1 MSHLTE
7 DQNLTFTAEQRR
19 YLSGPIVLHNP
30 GWADTV
36 PEWLT
41 ATIPAARL
49 EQVQAEVEDETVR
62 DLAPLKRC
70 APTCIPRRW
79 HSR

>member
-1 MSHLTE
+1 MSHMINEQAFPL
-7 DQNLTFTAEQRR
+7 TAEQRR

-41 ATIPAARL
+41 AAIPAARL
-49 EQVQAEVEDETVR
+49 E
-62 DLAPLKRC
+62 
-70 APTCIPRRW
+70 
-79 HSR
+79 